1 VTRAEDQLV
10 VIGVDGST
18 GSQNAIRWGLDLAER
33 HGCGVRLLHAYDPAV
48 HDVRIGGGYRADV
61 LTDINDAARD
71 QLEAARLLAHEAHPR
86 LVISTRLVDDSAAA
100 ALTDESHD
108 AQAVVM
114 GSHGMSAFSTL
125 VAGSTTMNVA
135 THARCPV
142 VAVPSAAAT
151 AFGGRGVVVG
161 VDGSELSD
169 TAIGFAFREAAETDA
184 PLTALLAWMDP
195 LAPSVAAAAFP
206 THEDATR
213 RLRQAH
219 DQLLAWVEPWSH
231 KYPDVVLHRRVA
243 HEHPVRALAAASD
256 GAQLLV
262 VGCRGRGAARSMLLG
277 SVSHGVLHLATSPV
291 AVGHDHG

>member
-1 VTRAEDQLV
+1 VTSSEDRPV

-18 GSQNAIRWGLDLAER
+18 GSQNALRWGLELAER
-33 HGCGVRLLHAYDPAV
+33 RGSVVRLLHAYDPAMS
-48 HDVRIGGGYRADV
+48 DIRIGDGYQAGM
-61 LTDINDAARD
+61 LTEMYDAARD
-71 QLEAARLLAHEAHPR
+71 QLEAANLVAHESHPG

-100 ALTDESHD
+100 ALIDESHD

-114 GSHGMSAFSTL
+114 GSHGTSAFSTL

-142 VAVPSAAAT
+142 VAVPSAPAT
-151 AFGGRGVVVG
+151 AFGGRGIVVG

-169 TAIGFAFREAAETDA
+169 GAIAFAFREAAETGA
-184 PLTALLAWMDP
+184 PLTALIAWMDP
-195 LAPSVAAAAFP
+195 VAPSVAAAAFP
-206 THEDATR
+206 THDDATR

-219 DQLLAWVEPWSH
+219 EQLLAWVEPWSH
-231 KYPDVVLHRRVA
+231 KYPDVVVHRRVV

-262 VGCRGRGAARSMLLG
+262 VGCRGRGAVRSILLG

-291 AVGHDHG
+291 AVVHDHQ

>member
-1 VTRAEDQLV
+1 
-10 VIGVDGST
+10 
-18 GSQNAIRWGLDLAER
+18 
-33 HGCGVRLLHAYDPAV
+33 
-48 HDVRIGGGYRADV
+48 
-61 LTDINDAARD
+61 
-71 QLEAARLLAHEAHPR
+71 
-86 LVISTRLVDDSAAA
+86 
-100 ALTDESHD
+100 
-108 AQAVVM
+108 
-114 GSHGMSAFSTL
+114 
-125 VAGSTTMNVA
+125 
-135 THARCPV
+135 
-142 VAVPSAAAT
+142 
-151 AFGGRGVVVG
+151 
-161 VDGSELSD
+161 
-169 TAIGFAFREAAETDA
+169 
-184 PLTALLAWMDP
+184 MDP

-291 AVGHDHG
+291 AGVDDHAAGRCRERRRSTRQPAATAPPPATAGR